1 MITGMAALHPRSR
14 LAVLALAFAL
24 TGCPLPSST
33 GNGAAGGTVSDDEL
47 VVSADGRY
55 LTHRDGRPFLWVG
68 DTAWGIFGRLT
79 RPEITEYLTA
89 RAEQGF
95 TVIQMV
101 LVMPTWEGVN
111 AEGVDIG
118 ELGEPNPEYFELVD
132 HAIDETVRLGMY
144 PAVWPVWS
152 LDQHDLIDTGN
163 AEGYGRFLGERYAR
177 RPVIW
182 VFGGDDTDHRPE
194 VWRRMA
200 RGIAIGETGSED
212 YGASLM
218 TYHPAGQESST
229 DAVADEAWLDFT
241 MVQTGHD
248 SRQRKPYEMV
258 GQEYSRAPVRPVV
271 DSESMYEKHADG
283 WDDPDRIAG
292 SQLVRNYMYWAMFA
306 GAFGHTYGHWYVWP
320 FVDAD
325 HIHPYSDIAKL
336 RGDWRA
342 DYLHDEVAEQV
353 RFFRALMESRPFQT
367 GVPDQG
373 VLADAGDGL
382 SRVQA
387 TRASDGAYLMIY
399 TPDGRRFTADLT
411 TVSGNEVSAHWYDP
425 RTGAATRVP
434 DVRRGPSVEFEPP
447 SGEDWVLVVDDTAR
461 GFGPPGR

>member
-1 MITGMAALHPRSR
+1 MAAAKHPRSR
-14 LAVLALAFAL
+14 LMALSLAFLAASCAVL
-24 TGCPLPSST
+24 P
-33 GNGAAGGTVSDDEL
+33 GAGVSASGGVAPDEL

-55 LTHRDGRPFLWVG
+55 LSHADGRPFLWVG

-89 RAEQGF
+89 RAQQGF

-101 LVMPTWEGVN
+101 TVFPTWDGVN
-111 AEGVDIG
+111 ADGVDIG

-132 HAIDETVRLGMY
+132 HAIDETLRLGMY

-152 LDQHDLIDTGN
+152 RDQHDLIDTDD
-163 AEGYGRFLGERYAR
+163 AEAYGTFLGARYADK
-177 RPVIW
+177 PVIW
-182 VFGGDDTDHRPE
+182 VFGGDDTDQRPE

-200 RGIAIGETGSED
+200 RGVAIGETGSED

-218 TYHPAGQESST
+218 TYHPAGQESSSQSFE
-229 DAVADEAWLDFT
+229 DDEWLDFD

-248 SRQRKPYEMV
+248 SRQRKPYEMITDDH
-258 GQEYSRAPVRPVV
+258 GRTPVKPVL
-271 DSESMYEKHADG
+271 DAESMYEKHADG
-283 WDDPDRIAG
+283 WDDPDRIAS

-306 GAFGHTYGHWYVWP
+306 GAFGHTYGHWYIWP
-320 FVDAD
+320 FVDTD
-325 HIHPYSDIAKL
+325 HIHPYSDIAQL

-353 RFFRALMESRPFQT
+353 RWFRALMESRPFQT
-367 GVPDQG
+367 GVPAQDA
-373 VLADAGDGL
+373 VVDAGDGL

-387 TRASDGAYLMIY
+387 TRANDGAYLMAY
-399 TPDGRRFTADLT
+399 TPGGESFTADLT
-411 TVSGNEVSAHWYDP
+411 ALSGDAVNAWWYDP
-425 RTGAATRVP
+425 RTGTATPIP
-434 DVRRGPSVEFEPP
+434 DVASGTRTFEPP
-447 SGEDWVLVVDDTAR
+447 SDEDWVLVADDAAR